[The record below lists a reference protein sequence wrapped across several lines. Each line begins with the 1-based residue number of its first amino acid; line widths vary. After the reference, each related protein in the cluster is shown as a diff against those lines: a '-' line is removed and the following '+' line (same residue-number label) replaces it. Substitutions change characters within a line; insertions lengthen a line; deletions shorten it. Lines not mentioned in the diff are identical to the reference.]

1 MIHALIPSLQ
11 FNGRGAIATIAVPDS
26 VGEEAALEG
35 DCSGGGGGGVCICR
49 IFSFFLWGEHCFI
62 LLFWLCCA
70 VLCCGDVLVVVVG
83 DGMEVIYCRYGNYA
97 GMEVTAESLSSIIN
111 IVDKCVII

>member
-35 DCSGGGGGGVCICR
+35 DCLGGC
-49 IFSFFLWGEHCFI
+49 
-62 LLFWLCCA
+62 
-70 VLCCGDVLVVVVG
+70 
-83 DGMEVIYCRYGNYA
+83 
-97 GMEVTAESLSSIIN
+97 
-111 IVDKCVII
+111 